1 MRHTIDPS
9 VDAGLNR
16 MFGLPKDPRFDGP
29 LMQTSILYQHDTLVA
44 VLIELL
50 AAIADPALGPDDGL
64 ALEDPY
70 RAAVNRR
77 DAAVEN
83 ARAAIQATGG

>member
-1 MRHTIDPS
+1 MRHTLDPS

-16 MFGLPKDPRFDGP
+16 MFGLPKDPRADGP
-29 LMQTSILYQHDTLVA
+29 LMQTSILYQRDNLAAALT
-44 VLIELL
+44 ELL

-77 DAAVEN
+77 DAAIEN
-83 ARAAIQATGG
+83 ARAVLQAGG